1 MCEVGQDFQERQV
14 AGKEQTAES
23 GSLGVHLCPG
33 KGGVREAAAEK
44 EGKAAAESHHFSE
57 HQEEK
62 DFEEESGE

>member
-1 MCEVGQDFQERQV
+1 MCKVGQDFQERQV

-57 HQEEK
+57 H
-62 DFEEESGE
+62 